1 MQRSPFTDQ
10 ENSHKRICPVCGTN
24 QTYVLE
30 SRNATIKGSGEFCRR
45 RRLECQYCKHRST
58 TKEVDSDFLDYL
70 LITEKRLTA
79 FISGITNQNEMQL
92 ERKLHEMEA
101 VGQIQSRYG
110 WSAMATKHTIAC
122 NNCQHEGTNGCAIGI
137 PEFRTVEAEDCAAFT
152 PATNTQ

>member
-10 ENSHKRICPVCGTN
+10 ENSHKRTCPVCGTN

-45 RRLECQYCKHRST
+45 RRLECHYCKHRST

-79 FISGITNQNEMQL
+79 FISGITNQN
-92 ERKLHEMEA
+92 
-101 VGQIQSRYG
+101 G

-122 NNCQHEGTNGCAIGI
+122 NDCQHEGTNGCAIGI
-137 PEFRTVEAEDCAAFT
+137 PEFRTAEAEDCSAFS
-152 PATNTQ
+152 PATPTN

>member
-70 LITEKRLTA
+70 LITEKKLNT
-79 FISGITNQNEMQL
+79 FISGITNQN
-92 ERKLHEMEA
+92 
-101 VGQIQSRYG
+101 G
-110 WSAMATKHTIAC
+110 WPGMATKHTIAC
-122 NNCQHEGTNGCAIGI
+122 NTCLHADANGCAIGI